1 LGFDVSGGIMRR
13 MRRRS
18 EPQRQSEIPGMER
31 PDALATSPCDTP
43 AARTLAGLMAS
54 RYSCRA
60 FLPQPVPTPVIERM
74 LTLAQLSASW
84 CNSQPWQVIV
94 TEGAG
99 TERFRTG
106 LLDYVQ
112 TAGEPAAPDLPYPLG
127 YFGVYKERRRE
138 CGWQLYDSVGV
149 AQGDRE
155 ASGRQAMENFRLFG
169 APHAMIVTSERD
181 LGTYGAVD
189 CGLYVGNLLLAAES
203 LGVATIAQAALA
215 RCSPFLHRHFA
226 IPETRAVV
234 CGVSFG
240 YADPDHPANGFR
252 TRRADISEAASF
264 VRE

>member
-1 LGFDVSGGIMRR
+1 
-13 MRRRS
+13 
-18 EPQRQSEIPGMER
+18 
-31 PDALATSPCDTP
+31 
-43 AARTLAGLMAS
+43 
-54 RYSCRA
+54 
-60 FLPQPVPTPVIERM
+60 
-74 LTLAQLSASW
+74 
-84 CNSQPWQVIV
+84 
-94 TEGAG
+94 
-99 TERFRTG
+99 
-106 LLDYVQ
+106 
-112 TAGEPAAPDLPYPLG
+112 
-127 YFGVYKERRRE
+127 
-138 CGWQLYDSVGV
+138 V